1 MAEAM
6 KILLLCS
13 KFPYPTRDGGT
24 VAMFN
29 MIRAFAREGHDVTVL
44 AMNTAK
50 HYTNLRDLPAEV
62 LRMAHFHAADVDT
75 RIRPVDALANLIFS
89 RQSYHVLRFTSGG
102 FREELE
108 RVLKGDGKPFDLVQ
122 LETVY
127 MTPYVDTIRE
137 LSPDTLI
144 ALRSH
149 NVEHEIW
156 ERRAATATRP
166 WLKYYFEITAERIRK
181 YESWHIRN
189 TTYDAI
195 VPITDRD
202 SAQYEEIWK
211 TYNKTDPMPI
221 PLHVANAG
229 IDLETVQALDG
240 PVEIP
245 SPFYLGALDWH
256 PNAYGLDWF
265 LTHVWP
271 KVHSRYPNVRFYVA
285 GRGMPQ
291 EMQSRSQ
298 PNVTMLGE
306 VKDAYAFMR
315 SKSIMVVPI
324 FTGSGMRVKIIE
336 GMALG
341 KAIVATTMAAEG
353 LKVRHGNH
361 LMIADSPGDFLD
373 CISVLI
379 ENRGMI
385 EIIGRHASK
394 YSRIVFDNHAIIE
407 KLLVFYQKLID
418 ARRKAREATAS

>member
-29 MIRAFAREGHDVTVL
+29 MIRAFAREGHDVTVM
-44 AMNTAK
+44 AMNTEK
-50 HYTNLRDLPAEV
+50 HYANLRDLPKEV
-62 LRMAHFHAADVDT
+62 LQMAHFHAVDVST
-75 RIRPVDALANLIFS
+75 RIRPIDALANLIFS
-89 RQSYHVLRFTSGG
+89 RQSYHVLRFTSDG

-127 MTPYVDTIRE
+127 MTPYTSTIRE
-137 LSPDTLI
+137 FSPGSLI

-156 ERRAATATRP
+156 ERRAAHAKRP
-166 WLKYYFEITAERIRK
+166 WLKYYFDITAERIRK
-181 YESWHIRN
+181 YESRHIREE
-189 TTYDAI
+189 TYDAI

-202 SAQYEEIWK
+202 ATQYEEIWK
-211 TYNKTDPMPI
+211 VYNKEAPMPI
-221 PLHVANAG
+221 PVHVSNAG
-229 IDLETVQALDG
+229 IDVEVVKELD
-240 PVEIP
+240 VAAEMRSI
-245 SPFYLGALDWH
+245 FYLGALDWH
-256 PNAYGLDWF
+256 PNSYGLEWF
-265 LTHVWP
+265 LEKVWP
-271 KVHSRYPNVRFYVA
+271 KVHSRYPDVRFYIA

-291 EMQSRSQ
+291 EMKSRSL

-315 SKSIMVVPI
+315 SKAIMVVPI

-361 LMIADSPGDFLD
+361 LMIADNPADFAN
-373 CISVLI
+373 CISVLL
-379 ENRGMI
+379 ENRGML
-385 EIIGRHASK
+385 EIIGRHASQ
-394 YSRIVFDNHAIIE
+394 YSRSVFDNHAIIE
-407 KLLVFYQKLID
+407 KLLAFYQKLI
-418 ARRKAREATAS
+418 AKRKEVAEGEGA